1 MLSLGTGGSAFEGQ
15 DSNLK
20 IAKLCESSHFQHLS
34 ITQEGKKHRFKKWRE
49 AVARIPVEK
58 MTLKQI
64 EGLEAQIAAAKTK
77 AAETAKAE
85 LRAKIDTLLAASEFT
100 IGDLYPLAGRG
111 KKRSKSAAKYAN
123 PEDRSQ
129 TYTGRGRRPKWL
141 EARLKKGAKMEDFA
155 I

>member
-1 MLSLGTGGSAFEGQ
+1 M
-15 DSNLK
+15 
-20 IAKLCESSHFQHLS
+20 
-34 ITQEGKKHRFKKWRE
+34 
-49 AVARIPVEK
+49 ARIPVEK

-64 EGLEAQIAAAKTK
+64 ESLEAQIAAAKGK
-77 AAETAKAE
+77 AVDAEKQE
-85 LRAKIDTLLAASEFT
+85 LKAKIDTLLAASDFA
-100 IGDLYPLAGRG
+100 ISDLYPMTGRG

-141 EARLKKGAKMEDFA
+141 EARLKKGAKMDDFA

>member
-1 MLSLGTGGSAFEGQ
+1 
-15 DSNLK
+15 
-20 IAKLCESSHFQHLS
+20 
-34 ITQEGKKHRFKKWRE
+34 
-49 AVARIPVEK
+49 VARIAVEK

-85 LRAKIDTLLAASEFT
+85 LKAKIDALLASSEFM
-100 IGDLYPLAGRG
+100 ISDLYPLPARG

-141 EARLKKGAKMEDFA
+141 EARLKKGAKMDDFA

>member
-1 MLSLGTGGSAFEGQ
+1 
-15 DSNLK
+15 
-20 IAKLCESSHFQHLS
+20 LS
-34 ITQEGKKHRFKKWRE
+34 IREHGKTLPFTEWRR
-49 AVARIPVEK
+49 AVARIAVEK

-77 AAETAKAE
+77 AAEMAKAE
-85 LRAKIDTLLAASEFT
+85 LKAKIDALLAGSEFT
-100 IGDLYPLAGRG
+100 IGDLYPMLGRG

-141 EARLKKGAKMEDFA
+141 EARLKKGAKLDDFA

>member
-1 MLSLGTGGSAFEGQ
+1 MEGT
-15 DSNLK
+15 
-20 IAKLCESSHFQHLS
+20 
-34 ITQEGKKHRFKKWRE
+34 
-49 AVARIPVEK
+49 VARIAVEK

-64 EGLEAQIAAAKTK
+64 EALEAAAKTK

-111 KKRSKSAAKYAN
+111 TKRSKSAAKYAN

-141 EARLKKGAKMEDFA
+141 EARLKKGAKIEDFA